1 MFVESIYITAINH
14 QVVIQQY
21 RAKYFFYT
29 GQCIWLLH
37 IFLSMVF
44 ISRLV
49 RRQINIILR
58 HWKQNTLTL
67 PTAW

>member
-1 MFVESIYITAINH
+1 MFVGSIYITAVNH
-14 QVVIQQY
+14 QVVVQQY
-21 RAKYFFYT
+21 RAKFFCT
-29 GQCIWLLH
+29 GQCIWLLY

-67 PTAW
+67 PTA